1 MVSASE
7 GRSTAVD
14 YLLELGA
21 DIHGVDYVSYSVMK
35 LVNICEEI

>member
-1 MVSASE
+1 MLSASE

-21 DIHGVDYVSYSVMK
+21 DIHAVARVSYSVMN

>member
-1 MVSASE
+1 MVSARE
-7 GRSTAVD
+7 GRFTAVD

-21 DIHGVDYVSYSVMK
+21 DIHAVDWVSYSVMK